1 MLVATVFAKEGSERR
16 AYTITRILPRNVD
29 VSPDAATPSAV

>member
-1 MLVATVFAKEGSERR
+1 MLLATVFANECSQS
-16 AYTITRILPRNVD
+16 APYTITRILPRNVD